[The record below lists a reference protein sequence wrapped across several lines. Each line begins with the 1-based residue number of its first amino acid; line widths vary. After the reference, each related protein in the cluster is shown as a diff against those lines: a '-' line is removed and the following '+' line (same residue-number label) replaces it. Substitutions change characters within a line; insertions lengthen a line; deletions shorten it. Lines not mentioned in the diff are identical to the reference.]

1 MFTMQRKLFV
11 MDDSVTP
18 AALESTPS
26 TNRRKIVGTKVLI
39 LIPQKLSDERHEA
52 VCQGSRPQAD
62 YDAVAVALREAP
74 GGKGD
79 ILDLSS
85 VERERHWLIQL
96 VRRLF
101 GPYWALAALGH
112 LRRAEY
118 DVVFSHSEIVGLPF
132 ALFGVLRRRPRHVMT
147 AYYLSG
153 KRNALWYR
161 ALRIHRHVDTIF
173 TQARQQHEIGRKALR
188 LPSDKLV
195 HVEGCGFIDSKF
207 FAATP
212 VVPVKEGQ
220 ICSAG
225 REFRDYET
233 LIAAMDGLPDVRLR
247 VDPNSPWSL
256 QVDGL
261 ASLKLPPNVETCR
274 MEFGT
279 VRLLYAESAVVVIPL
294 HSNLIGAGTT
304 TLVEAMSMG
313 KPVIVTMSKD
323 GTFAGRAG
331 LVDGQNL
338 ILVESHNVTELRN
351 AIARLMGDP
360 ELRAR
365 IGTNARRWAQRH
377 AARDQWLGTILQA
390 LRAGQPTPPSL

>member
-11 MDDSVTP
+11 TDDSVTP
-18 AALESTPS
+18 SALQSTLS
-26 TNRRKIVGTKVLI
+26 TNRRKTVGTKVLI

-52 VCQGSRPQAD
+52 VCQGARPQAD
-62 YDAVAVALREAP
+62 YDAVAVALLEAP

-85 VERERHWLIQL
+85 VERERHWLIRL

-112 LRRAEY
+112 LRCAEY

-132 ALFGVLRRRPRHVMT
+132 ALFAVLRRRPRHVMT

-161 ALRIHRHVDTIF
+161 ALRIHRRVDTIF
-173 TQARQQHEIGRKALR
+173 TQARQQNEIGRKAFR
-188 LPSDKLV
+188 LSSDKLV

-212 VVPVKEGQ
+212 IVPVKEGQ

-225 REFRDYET
+225 REYRDYET
-233 LIAAMDGLPDVRLR
+233 LIAAIDSLPDVKLK

-261 ASLKLPPNVETCR
+261 AGLKLPTNVEVCR
-274 MEFGT
+274 MEFGR
-279 VRLLYAESAVVVIPL
+279 VRLLYAESAAVVIPL

-313 KPVIVTMSKD
+313 KPVIVTRSKD
-323 GTFAGRAG
+323 GSFAGRAG
-331 LVDGQNL
+331 LVDGQNV
-338 ILVESHNVTELRN
+338 ILVEPNNVADLRN
-351 AIARLMGDP
+351 AIARLMGDQ

-365 IGTNARRWAQRH
+365 IGVNARRWAERH

-390 LRAGQPTPPSL
+390 LRGVQPTPPSL